1 MGVVKPKNPS
11 KMSTLKEQFRREG
24 FLLLRN
30 FLDKSVVEN
39 IYREAREIFAIQI
52 KRVTGRTVDINNR
65 DEFENAMFEFFEKDF
80 IAFRNTGITVQHS
93 LSLHRFATDEKIVN
107 LLKEIGIELPVI
119 GARPAMQFN
128 SRFLSKDGSKHW
140 KLDAHQ
146 DWRTGQGSLDST
158 VIWFPMVNAGA
169 DLGALQVIPQ
179 SHKSGLLAA
188 STSGYQG
195 GITASLKDED
205 FVQTEFEVGDLLIFS
220 AFLVHQ
226 SGNNITPNIRWSVQ
240 LRYNNLSEP
249 TFIERG
255 YPMAYIYKPEAELVT
270 PNFPTVEQ
278 LETVF
283 AAPTPVV

>member
-1 MGVVKPKNPS
+1 MA
-11 KMSTLKEQFRREG
+11 TLVEQFRQEG

-39 IYREAREIFAIQI
+39 IYREAREIFAVQI
-52 KRVTGRTVDINNR
+52 KRVTGRVVDINNR
-65 DEFENAMFEFFEKDF
+65 DEFESAMFEFFEKDF
-80 IAFRNTGITVQHS
+80 TAFRNTGVTVQHS
-93 LSLHRFATDEKIVN
+93 LSLHRFGVSDKIIN
-107 LLKEIGIELPVI
+107 LLKEVGIEQPVV

-158 VIWFPMVNAGA
+158 VIWFPMVDAGA
-169 DLGALQVIPQ
+169 ELGALQVIPG
-179 SHKSGLLAA
+179 SHKVGLLAS

-195 GITASLKDED
+195 GITADLKDED
-205 FVQTEFEVGDLLIFS
+205 FVQTEFQVGDLLIFS

-226 SGNNITPNIRWSVQ
+226 SGNNTTRNIRWSVQ
-240 LRYNNLSEP
+240 LRFNNLAEP

-255 YPMAYIYKPEAELVT
+255 YPMAYIYKPEPELVT
-270 PNFPTVEQ
+270 PNFPSVEQ

-283 AAPTPVV
+283 ASPVPTV

>member
-1 MGVVKPKNPS
+1 MA
-11 KMSTLKEQFRREG
+11 TLAEQFRQEG

-39 IYREAREIFAIQI
+39 IYREAREIFAVQI
-52 KRVTGRTVDINNR
+52 KRVTGRVVNIDNR
-65 DEFENAMFEFFEKDF
+65 DEFESAMFEFFEKDF
-80 IAFRNTGITVQHS
+80 QAFRNTGVTVQHS
-93 LSLHRFATDEKIVN
+93 LSLHRFAVSEKITD
-107 LLKEIGIELPVI
+107 LLKEVGIEQPVI

-158 VIWFPMVNAGA
+158 VIWFPMVDAGA
-169 DLGALQVIPQ
+169 DLGALQVIPR
-179 SHKSGLLAA
+179 SHKTGLLES

-195 GITASLKDED
+195 GITADLKDED
-205 FVQTEFEVGDLLIFS
+205 FIQTEFQVGDLLIFS

-226 SGNNITPNIRWSVQ
+226 SGNNITRNIRWSVQ
-240 LRYNNLSEP
+240 LRFNNLAEP

-270 PNFPTVEQ
+270 PNFPSVEQ

-283 AAPTPVV
+283 ASSPAPAVQ